1 MTPADSMT
9 KPLPHATE
17 ISRPFWEGL
26 RIGEIR
32 LQRCTACEHWI
43 FYPRSH
49 CPQCLATELSWYPVS
64 GRGRLHTFTITRT
77 PTVAMFAD
85 EVPQRLAIVEL
96 QEGVRMTSTLVGIED
111 ESNIV
116 VGMALEPVFE
126 PTNGGEGILLRF
138 RPATA

>member
-1 MTPADSMT
+1 
-9 KPLPHATE
+9 
-17 ISRPFWEGL
+17 
-26 RIGEIR
+26 
-32 LQRCTACEHWI
+32 
-43 FYPRSH
+43 
-49 CPQCLATELSWYPVS
+49 
-64 GRGRLHTFTITRT
+64 
-77 PTVAMFAD
+77 MFAD

-126 PTNGGEGILLRF
+126 PTDGGEGILLRF